1 MQHKNNTFEQQK
13 ISKSTE
19 ETLSIE
25 SQNIEKSVFPN
36 IPHNYFT
43 NNDEII
49 IGTRQS
55 EFSLPNLGILRNISE
70 NKTIRLLDIGKSF
83 NSENISNSYLLDEE
97 LQELQNVV
105 RESNS
110 SSSKFGSAISLFR
123 NEHSELPTEKEF
135 KQLAWEL
142 KNKNGIKISHAL
154 DKLAKTYGY
163 SCFNAI
169 KQNFKREYITMRLN
183 LDYNRIMEIIEIFE
197 DNSKH
202 FSNIGNRKYIREE
215 TIKNEPELLKCC
227 NDAFKLTTNAE
238 SNYSKFSDISLDEL
252 RDALLKVLDYKLKF
266 LGTQTEFNIIKSIT
280 VEPASTPNDRDYLV
294 LAFNIEYNE
303 ALMKEC
309 DRAILFANEV
319 NYELIN
325 DNNGKTFEASV
336 NMLYKRYKLRN
347 GYHHETEKLD
357 ELSYKV
363 EIVLENKIKVCYI
376 GFFDKLRPL
385 NIPCQSNSDRR
396 NPITPI

>member
-1 MQHKNNTFEQQK
+1 MFEMNLGYYDILSIIQVFKNN
-13 ISKSTE
+13 S
-19 ETLSIE
+19 
-25 SQNIEKSVFPN
+25 
-36 IPHNYFT
+36 
-43 NNDEII
+43 
-49 IGTRQS
+49 S
-55 EFSLPNLGILRNISE
+55 EFSN
-70 NKTIRLLDIGKSF
+70 D
-83 NSENISNSYLLDEE
+83 D
-97 LQELQNVV
+97 
-105 RESNS
+105 
-110 SSSKFGSAISLFR
+110 
-123 NEHSELPTEKEF
+123 
-135 KQLAWEL
+135 
-142 KNKNGIKISHAL
+142 
-154 DKLAKTYGY
+154 
-163 SCFNAI
+163 
-169 KQNFKREYITMRLN
+169 
-183 LDYNRIMEIIEIFE
+183 RI
-197 DNSKH
+197 
-202 FSNIGNRKYIREE
+202 YIREE

-227 NDAFKLTTNAE
+227 NDAFKLTTNPE

-376 GFFDKLRPL
+376 GFFDKLVGSYQITNVFINDIELPL
-385 NIPCQSNSDRR
+385 Y
-396 NPITPI
+396 